1 MFPCPATF
9 HCEQSWGVVWQSL
22 AHNRTHFNNTAML
35 TIISALVCYV
45 AILQWV
51 YKISVPFF
59 SIQLTRKSQPWCW
72 ENVTA
77 LTYST
82 ASDIMQSY
90 WHKSF
95 HKGLWEGILMTFPFM
110 LDSPVYSLLKEYP
123 PLDYHKDTSRSF
135 HLVTF
140 LTKRR
145 SSFLED
151 PLSHPLVDYAVG

>member
-22 AHNRTHFNNTAML
+22 AHNRIHFNKTAML
-35 TIISALVCYV
+35 TIISVLICYV

-59 SIQLTRKSQPWCW
+59 SVQLTRKSQPWCW

-110 LDSPVYSLLKEYP
+110 LDSPVYSLLKEYATGSSSGLP
-123 PLDYHKDTSRSF
+123 QRYFKIISLSYFPDQKEEQF
-135 HLVTF
+135 F
-140 LTKRR
+140 RR
-145 SSFLED
+145 
-151 PLSHPLVDYAVG
+151 PT